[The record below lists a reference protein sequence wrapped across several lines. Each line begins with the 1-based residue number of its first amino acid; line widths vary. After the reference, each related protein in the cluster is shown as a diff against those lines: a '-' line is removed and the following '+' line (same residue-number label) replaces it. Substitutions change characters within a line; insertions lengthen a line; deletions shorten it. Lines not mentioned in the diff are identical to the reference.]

1 MPGFMDCIKKVDAVL
16 LSTKGPW
23 FLTHDYPTMIDF
35 VLSHVERALASCA
48 YWKGLIS
55 DPKWNLKD

>member
-48 YWKGLIS
+48 YWKGL
-55 DPKWNLKD
+55 DK